1 MCVCVQFWAPC
12 QSYVKLQLTKEVML
26 VSNTKFSSVI
36 WYKGSAYTLHCHQKV
51 CDFRR
56 RICPL
61 GCEGTCMFM
70 QTVPREVWWQ
80 SLPGRGLTLMSLC
93 EFLLLLP
100 AFVFCLCVCVCVFE
114 ECGQRCVSLYAV
126 QFRVWMTKWCC
137 HYGPGTGR
145 FVPRLFMLCKP
156 QLALFLLRCSDVALC
171 AFSAVFTMIC
181 FCFVSARSSI
191 LCNMLLCL
199 CKSNS
204 QQQEA
209 E

>member
-26 VSNTKFSSVI
+26 VSNTQFSSVI

-80 SLPGRGLTLMSLC
+80 SLPGRGLTVMSLC

-100 AFVFCLCVCVCVFE
+100 AFVCVCVCVWRMWPALCLPVCSTVQSVNDKMVVSLWTGDWEICSLSLYVMQTPTCSFSLAVQW
-114 ECGQRCVSLYAV
+114 CSTMCVQRCFY
-126 QFRVWMTKWCC
+126 
-137 HYGPGTGR
+137 HD
-145 FVPRLFMLCKP
+145 
-156 QLALFLLRCSDVALC
+156 LFLFR
-171 AFSAVFTMIC
+171 FSQ
-181 FCFVSARSSI
+181 
-191 LCNMLLCL
+191 
-199 CKSNS
+199 K
-204 QQQEA
+204 
-209 E
+209 

>member
-26 VSNTKFSSVI
+26 VSNTQFSSVI

-80 SLPGRGLTLMSLC
+80 SLPGRGLTVMSLC

-100 AFVFCLCVCVCVFE
+100 AFVCVCVCLKNVASVVSPCMQYSS
-114 ECGQRCVSLYAV
+114 ECKWQNGGVTMDRGLGDLFLVSLCYAN
-126 QFRVWMTKWCC
+126 
-137 HYGPGTGR
+137 PNL
-145 FVPRLFMLCKP
+145 LFFSC
-156 QLALFLLRCSDVALC
+156 
-171 AFSAVFTMIC
+171 SAVM
-181 FCFVSARSSI
+181 
-191 LCNMLLCL
+191 
-199 CKSNS
+199 
-204 QQQEA
+204 
-209 E
+209 